1 MKEADIS
8 LEEREAIFSRLRRY
22 LWCMDTGNIDGVP
35 ANFTEDATIRDVTGK
50 LWDRAAGGVFGF
62 ATYFLGG
69 SDRPT
74 GQHWIQH
81 MSVQD
86 AGGGAMLV
94 ISYWAGMSWD
104 STTDEKS
111 IRLIGCYRDTMVKVD
126 GNWLIAKKVI
136 DPWNAATI
144 QEIGPMI

>member
-1 MKEADIS
+1 MKDADIS
-8 LEEREAIFSRLRRY
+8 LEEREAVFATLRRY

-35 ANFTEDATIRDVTGK
+35 SNFTDDATIRDVTGK
-50 LWDRAAGGVFGF
+50 LWDEDAGGVFGF
-62 ATYFLGG
+62 ATHFLGP
-69 SDRPT
+69 SDRPA

-81 MSVQD
+81 MAVKD
-86 AGGGAMLV
+86 PGDDTLLV

-104 STTDEKS
+104 SETDEKS

-126 GNWLIAKKVI
+126 GNWLIKHKII

-144 QEIGPMI
+144 QEVGPLV